1 MKRSP
6 TYIISCDRLH
16 SSGTGLGR
24 GRVVWQTRHAPA
36 GMASSKAML
45 LQAGLYQVNRPGSH
59 PYAPLSEAYEK
70 CHTRTGKR
78 FWLYAAVS
86 ALMTKFQVREE
97 RQHGK

>member
-1 MKRSP
+1 MMKRSP

-16 SSGTGLGR
+16 SSGTGQGR

-45 LQAGLYQVNRPGSH
+45 LQAGLYQVNQPGSH

-78 FWLYAAVS
+78 FWLYDALS
-86 ALMTKFQVREE
+86 ALMTKVVKKE
-97 RQHGK
+97 RQHGE